1 MSSNEYDNTNKG
13 AVFPPFSSEDK
24 LMLTGNLDMEGK
36 EHKLAVVKEKTKNG
50 RIILKVYTEFCA
62 LFENDSVSEGA
73 PKYSGSLNEMFNKDK
88 PMRLAAWKRQT
99 KTGKNM
105 LSLQV
110 SEKLSKQNKTEES
123 SEESQASIIDD
134 EIPF

>member
-1 MSSNEYDNTNKG
+1 MSSEEYDNTNKG
-13 AVFPPFSSEDK
+13 AVFPPFSSDDK
-24 LMLTGNLDMEGK
+24 LMLTGKLDMEGQ

-50 RIILKVYTEFCA
+50 KIILKVYTEFCA
-62 LFENDSVSEGA
+62 LFENDSVTEGA
-73 PKYSGSLNEMFNKDK
+73 PKYSGSLNERFNKDK

-99 KTGKNM
+99 KDGKNM

-110 SEKLSKQNKTEES
+110 SEKLSKQNSTTTNDS
-123 SEESQASIIDD
+123 LPIDD

>member
-1 MSSNEYDNTNKG
+1 MMSSEEYDNTNKG
-13 AVFPPFSSEDK
+13 AVFPPFSSDDK
-24 LMLTGNLDMEGK
+24 LMLTGKLDMEGQ

-50 RIILKVYTEFCA
+50 KIILKVYTEFCA
-62 LFENDSVSEGA
+62 LFENDSVTEGA
-73 PKYSGSLNEMFNKDK
+73 PKYSGSLNERFNKDK

-99 KTGKNM
+99 KDGKNM

-110 SEKLSKQNKTEES
+110 SEKLSKQNSTTANDS
-123 SEESQASIIDD
+123 LPIDD

>member
-1 MSSNEYDNTNKG
+1 MMSSEEYDNTNKG
-13 AVFPPFSSEDK
+13 AVFPPFSSDDK
-24 LMLTGNLDMEGK
+24 LMLTGKLDMEGQ

-50 RIILKVYTEFCA
+50 KIILKVYTEFCA
-62 LFENDSVSEGA
+62 LFENDSVTEGA
-73 PKYSGSLNEMFNKDK
+73 PKYSGSLNERFNKDK

-99 KTGKNM
+99 KDGKNM

-110 SEKLSKQNKTEES
+110 SEKLSKQNSTTTNDS
-123 SEESQASIIDD
+123 LPIDD

>member
-1 MSSNEYDNTNKG
+1 MSSEEYDNTNKG
-13 AVFPPFSSEDK
+13 AVFPPFSSDDK
-24 LMLTGNLDMEGK
+24 LMLTGKLDMEGQ

-50 RIILKVYTEFCA
+50 KIILKVYTEFCA
-62 LFENDSVSEGA
+62 LFENDSATEGA
-73 PKYSGSLNEMFNKDK
+73 PKYSGSLNERFNKDK

-99 KTGKNM
+99 KDGKNM

-110 SEKLSKQNKTEES
+110 SEKLSKQNSTTANDS
-123 SEESQASIIDD
+123 LPIDD

>member
-1 MSSNEYDNTNKG
+1 MSSEEYDNTNKG
-13 AVFPPFSSEDK
+13 AVFPPFSSDDK
-24 LMLTGNLDMEGK
+24 LMLTGKLDMEGQ

-50 RIILKVYTEFCA
+50 KIILKVYTEFCA
-62 LFENDSVSEGA
+62 LFENDSATEGA
-73 PKYSGSLNEMFNKDK
+73 PKYSGSLNERFNKDK

-99 KTGKNM
+99 KDGKNM

-110 SEKLSKQNKTEES
+110 SEKLSKQNSTTTNDS
-123 SEESQASIIDD
+123 LPIDD

>member
-1 MSSNEYDNTNKG
+1 MMSSEEYDNTNKG
-13 AVFPPFSSEDK
+13 AVFPPFSSDDK
-24 LMLTGNLDMEGK
+24 LMLTGKLDMEGQ

-50 RIILKVYTEFCA
+50 KIILKVYTEFCA
-62 LFENDSVSEGA
+62 LFENDSATEGA
-73 PKYSGSLNEMFNKDK
+73 PKYSGSLNEKFNKDK

-99 KTGKNM
+99 KDGKNM

-110 SEKLSKQNKTEES
+110 SEKLSKQNSTTANDS
-123 SEESQASIIDD
+123 LPIDD

>member
-1 MSSNEYDNTNKG
+1 MMSSEEHDNTNKG
-13 AVFPPFSSEDK
+13 AVFPPFSSDDK
-24 LMLTGNLDMEGK
+24 LMLTGKLEMEGQ

-50 RIILKVYTEFCA
+50 KIILKVYTEFCA
-62 LFENDSVSEGA
+62 LFENDSATEGA
-73 PKYSGSLNEMFNKDK
+73 PKYSGSLNERFNKDK

-99 KTGKNM
+99 KDGKNM

-110 SEKLSKQNKTEES
+110 SEKLSKQNSTTANDS
-123 SEESQASIIDD
+123 LPIDD

>member
-1 MSSNEYDNTNKG
+1 MSSEEYDNTNKG
-13 AVFPPFSSEDK
+13 AVFQPFSSDDK
-24 LMLTGNLDMEGK
+24 LMLTGKLDMEGQ

-50 RIILKVYTEFCA
+50 KTILKVYTEFCA

-73 PKYSGSLNEMFNKDK
+73 PKYSGSLNERFNKDK

-99 KTGKNM
+99 KDGKNM

-110 SEKLSKQNKTEES
+110 SEKLSKQNSTTTNDS
-123 SEESQASIIDD
+123 LPIDD
-134 EIPF
+134 EVPF

>member
-1 MSSNEYDNTNKG
+1 MSSEEYDNTNKG
-13 AVFPPFSSEDK
+13 AVFPPFSSDDK
-24 LMLTGNLDMEGK
+24 LMLTGKLDMEGQ

-50 RIILKVYTEFCA
+50 KTILKVYTEFCA

-73 PKYSGSLNEMFNKDK
+73 PKYSGSLNERLNKDK

-99 KTGKNM
+99 KDGKNM

-110 SEKLSKQNKTEES
+110 SEKLSKQNSTTTNDS
-123 SEESQASIIDD
+123 LPIDD
-134 EIPF
+134 EVPF

>member
-1 MSSNEYDNTNKG
+1 MSSEEYDNTNKG
-13 AVFPPFSSEDK
+13 AVFPPFSSDDK
-24 LMLTGNLDMEGK
+24 LMLTGKLDMEGQ

-50 RIILKVYTEFCA
+50 KIILKVYTEFCA
-62 LFENDSVSEGA
+62 LFENDSATEGA
-73 PKYSGSLNEMFNKDK
+73 PKYSGALNERFNKDK

-99 KTGKNM
+99 KDGKNM

-110 SEKLSKQNKTEES
+110 SEKLSKQNSTTTNDS
-123 SEESQASIIDD
+123 LPIDD

>member
-1 MSSNEYDNTNKG
+1 MMSSEEYDNTNKG
-13 AVFPPFSSEDK
+13 AVFPPFSSDDK
-24 LMLTGNLDMEGK
+24 LMLTGKLDMEGQ

-50 RIILKVYTEFCA
+50 KIILKVYTEFCA
-62 LFENDSVSEGA
+62 LFENDSVTEGA
-73 PKYSGSLNEMFNKDK
+73 PKYSGSLNERFNKNK

-99 KTGKNM
+99 KDGKNM

-110 SEKLSKQNKTEES
+110 SEKLSKQNSTTANDS
-123 SEESQASIIDD
+123 LPIDD

>member
-1 MSSNEYDNTNKG
+1 MMSSEEYDNTNKG
-13 AVFPPFSSEDK
+13 AVFPPFSSDDK
-24 LMLTGNLDMEGK
+24 LMLTGKLDMEGQ

-50 RIILKVYTEFCA
+50 KIILKVYTEFCA
-62 LFENDSVSEGA
+62 LFENDSATEGA
-73 PKYSGSLNEMFNKDK
+73 PKYSGSLNERFNKDK

-99 KTGKNM
+99 KDGKNM

-110 SEKLSKQNKTEES
+110 SEKLSKQNSTTANDS
-123 SEESQASIIDD
+123 LPIDD

>member
-1 MSSNEYDNTNKG
+1 MMSSEEYDNTNKG
-13 AVFPPFSSEDK
+13 AVFPPFSSDDK
-24 LMLTGNLDMEGK
+24 LMLTGKLDMEGQ

-50 RIILKVYTEFCA
+50 KIILKVYTEFCA
-62 LFENDSVSEGA
+62 LFENDSATEGA
-73 PKYSGSLNEMFNKDK
+73 PKYSGSLNERFNKDK

-99 KTGKNM
+99 KDGKNM

-110 SEKLSKQNKTEES
+110 SEKLSKQNSTTTNDS
-123 SEESQASIIDD
+123 LPIDD

>member
-1 MSSNEYDNTNKG
+1 MSSEEYDNTNKG
-13 AVFPPFSSEDK
+13 AVFPPFSSDDK
-24 LMLTGNLDMEGK
+24 LMLTGKLDMEGQ

-50 RIILKVYTEFCA
+50 KIILKVYTEFCA
-62 LFENDSVSEGA
+62 LFENDSVTEGA
-73 PKYSGSLNEMFNKDK
+73 PKYSGSLNERFNKDK

-99 KTGKNM
+99 KDGKNM

-110 SEKLSKQNKTEES
+110 SEKLSKQNSTTANDS
-123 SEESQASIIDD
+123 LPIDD

>member
-1 MSSNEYDNTNKG
+1 MSSEEYDNTNKG
-13 AVFPPFSSEDK
+13 AVFPPFSSDDK
-24 LMLTGNLDMEGK
+24 LMLTGKLDMEGQ

-50 RIILKVYTEFCA
+50 KIILKVYTEFCA
-62 LFENDSVSEGA
+62 LFENDSATEGA
-73 PKYSGSLNEMFNKDK
+73 PKYSGSLNEKFNKDK

-99 KTGKNM
+99 KDGKNM

-110 SEKLSKQNKTEES
+110 SEKLSKQNSTTANDS
-123 SEESQASIIDD
+123 LPIDD